1 MTRIEKSNLLILFN
15 DSKLLKKYTLFSH
28 VLVLGAVIANDL
40 AWFIKLFVLIGV
52 ISHRGYILYRPK
64 SSIKG
69 IQYTEAIGWELLMGN
84 DLVPI
89 DVLKSTVITTQ
100 MLFLHFKI
108 RPSYLFLNRWR
119 KSTFLVVSDMLSEQ
133 DYRYLVVKLRM
144 TVIK

>member
-1 MTRIEKSNLLILFN
+1 MTRIENGNLITLFN
-15 DSKLLKKYTLFSH
+15 DSKLLKQYTLFSH

-40 AWFIKLFVLIGV
+40 AWFIKLLVFISV
-52 ISHRGYILYRPK
+52 IFHLGYVLYRPNR
-64 SSIKG
+64 SIKG

-108 RPSYLFLNRWR
+108 RSSYLFLNRWR
-119 KSTFLVVSDMLSEQ
+119 KSTFLVVRDMLSEQ
-133 DYRYLVVKLRM
+133 DYRHLVVKLRM
-144 TVIK
+144 TAIK